1 MDIFNLVFFAIF
13 FGEMIIKV
21 IGMGPRLYIKDQF
34 NVFDAIIVMLSII
47 DVIVSYSMPSDGAD
61 SGKGPISAF
70 RAFRLLRVF
79 KLSKSWKKLQFLIST
94 IARALKD
101 ISSFSV
107 LLFLLIFIYVL
118 LGMELFA
125 KRSKS
130 ESIDDEPRNNF
141 KNFFTGFILIFTV
154 LTGEN
159 WDATMFQFAKTHGY
173 VAIFFFISLIII
185 GVMIFLNLFLAI
197 LLDNF
202 EVEDDEEDDPNQMSV
217 MMKFGQIKTSILGR
231 LSNKV
236 NDILWTL
243 HQKKIIKMRQDAT
256 MSESN
261 GFQSSVHRSDN
272 KVVGKD
278 VEDNMS
284 EKSSEHESPE
294 PEDLDRGFKLRLV
307 KSSVAQAGDESG
319 RGSDQ
324 LLIVPGPRKVVKSN
338 HNSNNG

>member
-1 MDIFNLVFFAIF
+1 
-13 FGEMIIKV
+13 
-21 IGMGPRLYIKDQF
+21 
-34 NVFDAIIVMLSII
+34 
-47 DVIVSYSMPSDGAD
+47 MPSDGAD

-141 KNFFTGFILIFTV
+141 NNFFTGFILIFTV

-217 MMKFGQIKTSILGR
+217 MMKFSQIKASILER

-243 HQKKIIKMRQDAT
+243 HKKKIIKMKQDAT
-256 MSESN
+256 MNESN
-261 GFQSSVHRSDN
+261 GFQSSVHRSP
-272 KVVGKD
+272 KKGGGKD
-278 VEDNMS
+278 EEDDMS
-284 EKSSEHESPE
+284 EKSSEHDRAE
-294 PEDLDRGFKLRLV
+294 PEELDKGFKLRLV
-307 KSSVAQAGDESG
+307 KSSMAQGGGENFRA
-319 RGSDQ
+319 SDQ
-324 LLIVPGPRKVVKSN
+324 LLIVPVAQKVGKSN
-338 HNSNNG
+338 NNSNNGLDSIIYEVSNSSKHSRIQDIGGLSPISKSPKQQYYNTQENFYTT